1 MITKQLETKI
11 VENQDVE
18 AVQLMTRLA
27 SFCVIHEHC
36 ESCPFYNKLDAW
48 GWNDGGYECSLTRT
62 DRFTPADWEIKV
74 LVN

>member
-36 ESCPFYNKLDAW
+36 EFIINMMHGA
-48 GWNDGGYECSLTRT
+48 GMMAVMN
-62 DRFTPADWEIKV
+62 AV
-74 LVN
+74 